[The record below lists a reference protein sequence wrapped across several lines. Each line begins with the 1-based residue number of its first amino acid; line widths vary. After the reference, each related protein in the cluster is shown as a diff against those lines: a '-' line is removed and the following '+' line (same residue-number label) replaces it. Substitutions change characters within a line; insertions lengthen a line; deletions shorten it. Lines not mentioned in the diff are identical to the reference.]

1 MTITP
6 VAVIGAGTIGR
17 GVAHSLAASGHDV
30 ILVDVGKE
38 VLDEAMAHIRREMR
52 FARFLGGQHGTDD
65 AAALA
70 RIETTTD
77 YARVAGARFVV
88 ENTTEDWDVKSAVYR
103 RLDEVCGT
111 DVVFA
116 ANTSCV
122 PVTRIGGLIRR
133 PDRVIGLHFMNP
145 VPHKPVV
152 EMIRG
157 ELTSEETID
166 RARELLAGMDKT
178 GILVNDSPG
187 FVANRVLMLSINEA
201 AHLVQEGVAEPAEI
215 DQIFKSCLGHKM
227 GMLETADL
235 IGIDTILKSI
245 EMLQDSFDGDS
256 KYEPCP
262 LLRRMVADG
271 HLGKKTN
278 HGFYTY
284 T

>member
-1 MTITP
+1 MTISP

-17 GVAHSLAASGHDV
+17 GVAHSLAATGHDV
-30 ILVDVGKE
+30 ILADIGQD
-38 VLDEAMAHIRREMR
+38 VLDEALGHIRRELR
-52 FARFLGGQHGTDD
+52 FARFLGRPCGEDDD
-65 AAALA
+65 ATLA
-70 RIETTTD
+70 RITTTTELAD
-77 YARVAGARFVV
+77 VARAAFVV
-88 ENTTEDWDVKSAVYR
+88 ENTTEDWEIKREVYR
-103 RLDEVCGT
+103 RLDEICPPATVL
-111 DVVFA
+111 A

-122 PVTRIGGLIRR
+122 PVTRIAGQVRA
-133 PDRVIGLHFMNP
+133 PERVIGMHFMNP

-157 ELTSEETID
+157 VHTSEATIA

-201 AHLVQEGVAEPAEI
+201 AYLVQERVAEPAEI

-245 EMLQDSFDGDS
+245 EMLHDSFSDS
-256 KYEPCP
+256 KYRPCP
-262 LLRRMVADG
+262 LLRRMVDAG
-271 HLGKKTN
+271 RLGKKTN

-284 T
+284 H

>member
-1 MTITP
+1 MTITS

-17 GVAHSLAASGHDV
+17 GVAHSLASTGHTV
-30 ILVDVGKE
+30 LLVDV
-38 VLDEAMAHIRREMR
+38 DEAILKDAVARIRSEMR
-52 FARFLGGQHGTDD
+52 FARFLGQQRGEDD
-65 AAALA
+65 SAALA
-70 RIETTTD
+70 RIVTTVG
-77 YARVAGARFVV
+77 YEKVADTQFVV
-88 ENTTEDWDVKSAVYR
+88 ENTTEDWDVKREVYR
-103 RLDEVCGT
+103 RLDQVCGP
-111 DVVFA
+111 DMVFA

-122 PVTRIGGLIRR
+122 PVTRIAGQVSR
-133 PDRVIGLHFMNP
+133 PERVIGMHFMNP

-157 ELTSEETID
+157 VHTGEETIA
-166 RARELLAGMDKT
+166 RARELLAGMNKE

-201 AHLVQEGVAEPAEI
+201 AYLVQERVAEPAEI

-245 EMLQDSFDGDS
+245 EMLYESFSDS
-256 KYEPCP
+256 KYRPCP
-262 LLRRMVADG
+262 LLRQMVDAG
-271 HLGKKTN
+271 RLGKKTN

-284 T
+284 K